1 MGRLLRFNMSDIT
14 DVLVGYLRKALDGD
28 IKISINVAAFQDCS
42 EYTTS
47 DGQVYVPLKISRNAL
62 EKVLRG
68 ERAVTTVTQKVDE

>member
-14 DVLVGYLRKALDGD
+14 DVLVGYLRRGLDGD

-47 DGQVYVPLKISRNAL
+47 DGQVYVPLKISRNGL
-62 EKVLRG
+62 EKVLQG
-68 ERAVTTVTQKVDE
+68 ERAVTTVTQKVEE

>member
-1 MGRLLRFNMSDIT
+1 MSDIT

-28 IKISINVAAFQDCS
+28 IKISINVAAFQDCN